1 MKKQNTPK
9 TVSTS
14 VERQNEVH
22 AMLRRGLRS
31 DADYVNLVFDQIH
44 AHRMAAAASPL
55 PRVRANLLALADKL
69 EVMLD
74 PGERPPPAV
83 TTS

>member
-1 MKKQNTPK
+1 MKKQHMAK

-14 VERQNEVH
+14 AERQNEVH

-31 DADYVNLVFDQIH
+31 DADYVNLVYDQIH
-44 AHRMAAAASPL
+44 AHRLAAAASPL

-83 TTS
+83 STS